1 MKQNKLA
8 HSLKWRIYSFIISF
22 VVLIVVILVLFQ
34 IVLLEPFYREIKLRE
49 IQNHSDSAVEVLQSY
64 SEDKEI
70 KDFIELNQK
79 NNIESGL
86 INAFVIRQ
94 YNNDLV
100 LINSTYN
107 DLSFGFIPDYFNVS
121 SIWTKAIIEGY
132 DSFFFNISDI
142 ENFDFH
148 VPEDIRFNLG
158 DELIYCQFYN
168 DIDGNKNM
176 LMLTSHLEPLTA
188 AKTTL
193 QYQLILIFI
202 ILTLLSILLAFA
214 VSSYVCKPLEDLTKS
229 AKRLPVDRNELSFSG
244 EGYQEVIDLSNTL
257 NYALN
262 EIKKTDNL
270 QKDLISN
277 VSHELRTPL
286 TLING
291 YAELM
296 RDIPSEQNEK
306 NFNIIINETKRL
318 STLVDDI
325 LTLSKL
331 QSKNTNDKWDNFSIN
346 GLIDEVLLTFNV
358 ISSEKNFKFT
368 FNPNHIYYISANEMQ
383 ISQVMYNFIANAV
396 NYNKKTDDEKEI
408 IISIEEKENDLLIKV
423 KDFGIGIKDEELE
436 NIWLSYYKVYDINK
450 HYTLGSGLG
459 LPIVKQILDS
469 HKFEYGVNSK
479 YNEGSEF
486 YFVIPKENIIK
497 KIQEEEENEETK

>member
-8 HSLKWRIYSFIISF
+8 HSLKWRIYSFIICF
-22 VVLIVVILVLFQ
+22 VVLIVIMLVLFQ
-34 IVLLEPFYREIKLRE
+34 IILLEPFYREIKLRE
-49 IQNHSDSAVEVLQSY
+49 IQHHSDSAVEVLQDMNDS
-64 SEDKEI
+64 DAI

-79 NNIESGL
+79 VNIDAEL
-86 INAFVIRQ
+86 INAFVIKQ
-94 YNNDLV
+94 FNNDLI
-100 LINSTYN
+100 LINSSYN
-107 DLSFGFIPDYFNVS
+107 DLRFGFIPDYFNIS
-121 SIWTKAIIEGY
+121 SIWTKAVIEGY

-142 ENFDFH
+142 EDFNFHD
-148 VPEDIRFNLG
+148 PEDIRFNLG

-168 DIDGNKNM
+168 DVDGNKNM
-176 LMLTSHLEPLTA
+176 LMLTCHLEPLTA
-188 AKTTL
+188 AKLTL
-193 QYQLILIFI
+193 QYQLWLIFI
-202 ILTLLSILLAFA
+202 ILVLLSIILAIV

-331 QSKNTNDKWDNFSIN
+331 QSKNENDKWDNFSIN

-368 FNPNHIYYISANEMQ
+368 FNPDYIYYISANEMQ

-396 NYNKKTDDEKEI
+396 NYNKNTDEEKEI

-423 KDFGIGIKDEELE
+423 KDYGIGIKEEELE
-436 NIWLSYYKVYDINK
+436 NIWLSYYKIYDINK
-450 HYTLGSGLG
+450 QTTLGSGLG

-469 HKFEYGVNSK
+469 HKFKYGVNST

-486 YFVIPKENIIK
+486 YFIVPKENIIK
-497 KIQEEEENEETK
+497 KVEEDEDNEEV